1 MTTKTD
7 ILAFSENAIAFRPM
21 FARIAGGVTSGLF
34 LSQLFYWT
42 GKGSRSDGWIW
53 KSYTEWN
60 EETCLTRS
68 EIDRARRDLEKIGVL
83 EELLRGV
90 PATLHYRLN
99 LERLGE
105 LIEQDMETQRAK
117 AESADAKSSEPD
129 CRIVQT
135 DCRIVQ
141 SNTETTTEN
150 TTETPDAT
158 HRVADATPTSF
169 PSWLSL
175 IREKR
180 NRVAVLVR
188 MYAALYPDHDPP
200 DYGYMGKAARAV
212 GGASNLARLLWE
224 ASVRPPVGD
233 VLAYVLQVHRGQAK
247 RGNNR
252 RNGSG
257 DEPTLADFEA
267 IAYGGRTS

>member
-1 MTTKTD
+1 MKYAIRDQRKPGWLWLRNEVIDQYGAKIGAAGIAVYVALCRYADNDSQECFPSQAALGTSLGLSPPTVRKALGKLVECGLIASETRFD
-7 ILAFSENAIAFRPM
+7 ESGRQTSNLYYLLDLPPVEKIDTPPRYKNDAGEGYKNFPRTRPIELDSEN
-21 FARIAGGVTSGLF
+21 
-34 LSQLFYWT
+34 
-42 GKGSRSDGWIW
+42 K
-53 KSYTEWN
+53 TE
-60 EETCLTRS
+60 EMP
-68 EIDRARRDLEKIGVL
+68 G
-83 EELLRGV
+83 
-90 PATLHYRLN
+90 ATPL
-99 LERLGE
+99 
-105 LIEQDMETQRAK
+105 
-117 AESADAKSSEPD
+117 
-129 CRIVQT
+129 
-135 DCRIVQ
+135 
-141 SNTETTTEN
+141 
-150 TTETPDAT
+150 
-158 HRVADATPTSF
+158 VADATPTAF
-169 PSWLSL
+169 PGWLAL
-175 IREKR
+175 IRSAR

-188 MYAALYPDHDPP
+188 MYTALFPDHDPP